1 MSVERMSIAV
11 ILMGS
16 VLLLVGASGG
26 NRPREDIRLGRWHRW
41 FTVGGLALLSIGIWI
56 RIASLSPAV
65 GECPRLSGAA
75 SPVSMAAHCFHGAPW
90 PPHGS
95 SR

>member
-1 MSVERMSIAV
+1 MSVEGMSVAV
-11 ILMGS
+11 SLMGS
-16 VLLLVGASGG
+16 VLLFVGAGRG
-26 NRPREDIRLGRWHRW
+26 NRPSKDIWLGRWHRW

-65 GECPRLSGAA
+65 GACPLSSDTAN
-75 SPVSMAAHCFHGAPW
+75 PVSMAAHCFHGAPW
-90 PPHGS
+90 PPRGS